1 MKKNDTNIPKIHLDP
16 ERLIKN
22 DIDMTLM
29 SKYDQFYRRIV
40 EFVLN
45 KIEDT
50 EDGDTLAILV
60 DDKGVEYDMTLP
72 KNGYFKSLSKAND
85 YFLNIEE
92 YETCELIKQLN
103 QYL

>member
-22 DIDMTLM
+22 DIDMMLM

-72 KNGYFKSLSKAND
+72 KDGYFKSLSKAND

>member
-1 MKKNDTNIPKIHLDP
+1 MKKNDTNIPKIHIDP

-22 DIDMTLM
+22 DIDMMLM

-45 KIEDT
+45 KVEDT

-72 KNGYFKSLSKAND
+72 KDGYFKSLSKAND

>member
-1 MKKNDTNIPKIHLDP
+1 MKKNDTNIPKIHIDP

-22 DIDMTLM
+22 DIDMMLM

-72 KNGYFKSLSKAND
+72 KDGYFKSLSKAND